1 MGVVA
6 RFELERPHVH
16 ESSLQDGIHHPIKP
30 GTLCRALMNG
40 PVGTED
46 SSDRMGNVSEDQG
59 RRPQRSAG
67 PFRHVMGHRLR
78 PRADVHLGVDV
89 LQMAAHRFDAQI
101 QIVRDFLVGVA
112 LGEQHQRFL
121 LARR

>member
-40 PVGTED
+40 PVG
-46 SSDRMGNVSEDQG
+46 SSK
-59 RRPQRSAG
+59 
-67 PFRHVMGHRLR
+67 
-78 PRADVHLGVDV
+78 
-89 LQMAAHRFDAQI
+89 HRFPL
-101 QIVRDFLVGVA
+101 DFA
-112 LGEQHQRFL
+112 LP
-121 LARR
+121 